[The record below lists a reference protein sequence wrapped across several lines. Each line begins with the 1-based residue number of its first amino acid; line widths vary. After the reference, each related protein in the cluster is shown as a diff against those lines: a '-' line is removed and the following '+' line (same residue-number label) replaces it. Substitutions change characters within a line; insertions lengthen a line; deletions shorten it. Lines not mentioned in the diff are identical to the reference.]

1 MKDSKYKGQLNR
13 CEVESVIAPLRDKE
27 PTPAWRKQFNDMLKH
42 YDVMLKTLMHLTA
55 TSNKVNMLGR
65 RYGEYSLQG
74 LLAHYND
81 GHNDWTKNGFRTI
94 NDHLDVLVDYLS
106 KPEENEPETECDHVP
121 TLRERLEQERAEG
134 KWPSVSKRMKEWA
147 NNISKLFTDED
158 VNAPEPINAVDETS
172 ETNKEQENNLVK
184 APENLYVIDKDNQTE
199 ASKSNGGLHLHY
211 IYDGDISKLVDSV
224 DTSHKARIKRV
235 KKHKKHRK
243 SNNIFITIRIRR

>member
-1 MKDSKYKGQLNR
+1 MKESKYKGQLNR
-13 CEVESVIAPLRDKE
+13 CEVESIIAPLRDKE
-27 PTPAWRKQFNDMLKH
+27 PTPAWREQFRDVLKH

-134 KWPSVSKRMKEWA
+134 KWPSVSKRMKEWEKTA
-147 NNISKLFTDED
+147 SKSLITGHIDIPELIKAIDE
-158 VNAPEPINAVDETS
+158 AK
-172 ETNKEQENNLVK
+172 ETNKAHV
-184 APENLYVIDKDNQTE
+184 
-199 ASKSNGGLHLHY
+199 
-211 IYDGDISKLVDSV
+211 
-224 DTSHKARIKRV
+224 KRV
-235 KKHKKHRK
+235 RKDKKHKKHK
-243 SNNIFITIRIRR
+243 SNNIFITIRIGR